1 MINFNRI
8 NVSYIMNLS
17 LTILHSKLILK
28 NEKKGF
34 SMQKFKDFFYDDLSV
49 TRGNYFLTLM
59 AAFFITIIL
68 FIGIV
73 VSEVH
78 LLYSMLI
85 VLVGLILLRLFK
97 INLFSFK
104 KLTLYQV
111 IYYRRALLIYGLDNL
126 YLYFHDVPAN
136 EQQLE
141 HEIRNTPFYISIFT
155 VTIIPAI
162 VEEIVFRG
170 MIIRVIFRKHLFLGL
185 IVSSL
190 VFASLHES
198 DTWIGYLP
206 YLYSGLIFGLIYIK
220 TKR

>member
-1 MINFNRI
+1 
-8 NVSYIMNLS
+8 
-17 LTILHSKLILK
+17 
-28 NEKKGF
+28 
-34 SMQKFKDFFYDDLSV
+34 MQKFKDFFYDDLSV
-49 TRGNYFLTLM
+49 TRGNYFLTLS

-104 KLTLYQV
+104 KLTLSQV
-111 IYYRRALLIYGLDNL
+111 IYIIGGALLIYGLDNL

-141 HEIRNTPFYISIFT
+141 QEIRNTPFYISIFT

-206 YLYSGLIFGLIYIK
+206 YLYSGLIFGIIYIK
-220 TKR
+220 TKRLEVVIFMHFLNNLLALLFIIWG

>member
-1 MINFNRI
+1 
-8 NVSYIMNLS
+8 
-17 LTILHSKLILK
+17 
-28 NEKKGF
+28 
-34 SMQKFKDFFYDDLSV
+34 
-49 TRGNYFLTLM
+49 
-59 AAFFITIIL
+59 
-68 FIGIV
+68 GIV

-104 KLTLYQV
+104 KLTLSQV
-111 IYYRRALLIYGLDNL
+111 IYIIGGALLIYGLDNL

-141 HEIRNTPFYISIFT
+141 QAIRNTPFYISIFT

-220 TKR
+220 TKRLEVVIFMHFLNNLLALLFIIWR

>member
-1 MINFNRI
+1 
-8 NVSYIMNLS
+8 
-17 LTILHSKLILK
+17 
-28 NEKKGF
+28 
-34 SMQKFKDFFYDDLSV
+34 MQKFKDLFYDDLSV
-49 TRGNYFLTLM
+49 ARGNYFLTLLS
-59 AAFFITIIL
+59 AFFITIIL
-68 FIGIV
+68 LIGFVVSDTHILYGVFIVLIGIV
-73 VSEVH
+73 
-78 LLYSMLI
+78 
-85 VLVGLILLRLFK
+85 LLRLFK
-97 INLFSFK
+97 INLLSFK
-104 KLTLYQV
+104 NLTMSQV
-111 IYYRRALLIYGLDNL
+111 IYIIGGALLIYGLDYL
-126 YLYFHDVPAN
+126 YLHFHDVPAN

-185 IVSSL
+185 LVSSL

-220 TKR
+220 TKRLEVVIFMHFLNNLLALLFIIWG

>member
-1 MINFNRI
+1 
-8 NVSYIMNLS
+8 
-17 LTILHSKLILK
+17 
-28 NEKKGF
+28 
-34 SMQKFKDFFYDDLSV
+34 MQKFKDLFYDDLSV
-49 TRGNYFLTLM
+49 ACGNYFLTLLS
-59 AAFFITIIL
+59 AFFITIIL
-68 FIGIV
+68 LIGFVVSDTHILYGVFIVLIGIV
-73 VSEVH
+73 
-78 LLYSMLI
+78 
-85 VLVGLILLRLFK
+85 LLRLFK
-97 INLFSFK
+97 INLLSFK
-104 KLTLYQV
+104 KLTMSQV
-111 IYYRRALLIYGLDNL
+111 IYIIGGALLIYGLDYL
-126 YLYFHDVPAN
+126 YLHFHDVPAN

-185 IVSSL
+185 LVSSL

-220 TKR
+220 TKRLEVVIFMHFLNNLLALLFIIWG

>member
-1 MINFNRI
+1 MI
-8 NVSYIMNLS
+8 
-17 LTILHSKLILK
+17 
-28 NEKKGF
+28 
-34 SMQKFKDFFYDDLSV
+34 LSV

-104 KLTLYQV
+104 KLTLSQV
-111 IYYRRALLIYGLDNL
+111 IYIIGGALLIYGLDNL

-136 EQQLE
+136 ELQLE
-141 HEIRNTPFYISIFT
+141 QEIRNTPFYISIFT
-155 VTIIPAI
+155 VTVIPRYCGRR
-162 VEEIVFRG
+162 IVFRG

-185 IVSSL
+185 LVSSL

-220 TKR
+220 TKRLEVVIFMHFLNNLLALLFIIWG